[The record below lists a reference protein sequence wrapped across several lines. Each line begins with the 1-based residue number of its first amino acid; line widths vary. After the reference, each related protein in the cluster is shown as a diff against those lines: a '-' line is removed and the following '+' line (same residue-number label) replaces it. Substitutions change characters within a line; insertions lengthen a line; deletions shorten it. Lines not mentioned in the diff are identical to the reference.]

1 MAAATRA
8 RLLAHCRSLPHVTE
22 DVKWGADLCFSIG
35 GKMFAVFGNE
45 STAATFSCKV
55 PEDDFGALTGLD
67 GIEPAAYVARYHW
80 VSVKDPKAL
89 PASEATALLSGS
101 YDLVRAKLPRSV
113 QATLDGT
120 RAAKNAKTMGKA
132 VKKNAARK
140 TR

>member
-8 RLLAHCRSLPHVTE
+8 KLLAHCRSLAHVTE

-45 STAATFSCKV
+45 STTATFSCKV

-89 PASEATALLSGS
+89 PASEAAALLSGS
-101 YDLVRAKLPRSV
+101 YALVRAKLPKSV

-120 RAAKNAKTMGKA
+120 RPPAKKKTAK
-132 VKKNAARK
+132 KKTKR
-140 TR
+140 

>member
-8 RLLAHCRSLPHVTE
+8 KLLAHCRDLPHVTE

-45 STAATFSCKV
+45 STTATFSCKV
-55 PEDDFGALTGLD
+55 AEEDFGALTGLD

-101 YDLVRAKLPRSV
+101 YDLVRARLPKSV
-113 QATLDGT
+113 QATLAGT
-120 RAAKNAKTMGKA
+120 RPPAKKKTAAKK
-132 VKKNAARK
+132 R
-140 TR
+140 R